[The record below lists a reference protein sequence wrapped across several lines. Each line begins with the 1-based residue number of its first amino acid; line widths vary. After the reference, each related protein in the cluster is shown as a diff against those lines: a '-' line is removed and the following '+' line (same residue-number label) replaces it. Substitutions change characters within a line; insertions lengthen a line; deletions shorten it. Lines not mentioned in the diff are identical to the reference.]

1 MIIKAANDDGI
12 FSLSFFGHII
22 IMTIT
27 ANPMHIV
34 GISGW
39 KPSVKYE
46 INLVIA
52 RLPLD
57 AVSYTHL
64 DVYKRQVSAFFNCL
78 KSFILIFFL
87 PVFVLIFPVV

>member
-57 AVSYTHL
+57 VTPKKLSSCPNAIITAIPEV
-64 DVYKRQVSAFFNCL
+64 N
-78 KSFILIFFL
+78 
-87 PVFVLIFPVV
+87 PVITEDGI